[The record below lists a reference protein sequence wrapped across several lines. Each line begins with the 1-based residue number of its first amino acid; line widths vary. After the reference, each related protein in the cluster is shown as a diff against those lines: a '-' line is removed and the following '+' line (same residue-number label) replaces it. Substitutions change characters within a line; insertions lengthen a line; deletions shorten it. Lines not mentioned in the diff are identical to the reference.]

1 MKLTVLSNYG
11 SKEKVISEN
20 ATADQIIETMLSIDW
35 KVFHQVILGKDN
47 DDWLEVG
54 GNLKSDGLSVTYEEM
69 GQQYFIVKPPVSVD
83 QMTKILLS
91 YHAGDGIFKQENK
104 FE

>member
-11 SKEKVISEN
+11 SREKVISEN
-20 ATADQIIETMLSIDW
+20 ATADQISETMLLIDW
-35 KVFHQVILGKDN
+35 KVFHQVILSKDN
-47 DDWLEVG
+47 GDWLEVG
-54 GNLKSDGLSVTYEEM
+54 GNLKSDGLSVTYEEY
-69 GQQYFIVKPPVSVD
+69 GKQYFIVKPPDSVD

-91 YHAGDGIFKQENK
+91 YHTGDGMFKQENK